1 MSWCVVTIVDIMA
14 TQRTFTSS
22 VWPVLASRYLVI
34 WPKPS
39 MLRSSITGSELV
51 QLLLVLCRDDPCELQ
66 HGGSLV
72 EALQCR
78 YLLCKQNKIQI
89 KIVWRCFTERQGLTP
104 NNRPPNLSGSFKYR
118 LLYFGMSQFPSLI
131 VLARVYRWW
140 CIVIIMSG
148 PTFNGVQQHC

>member
-1 MSWCVVTIVDIMA
+1 MSCCVVTIVDIIA
-14 TQRTFTSS
+14 TLRSFKSS
-22 VWPVLASRYLVI
+22 VWPVLASGYLVI

-89 KIVWRCFTERQGLTP
+89 KIVWRCFAE
-104 NNRPPNLSGSFKYR
+104 PPNLSGSFKYR
-118 LLYFGMSQFPSLI
+118 LLYFGMSQFPSLS

-148 PTFNGVQQHC
+148 PTFNGVQQH